1 MAKKLGIVLGS
12 GGALG
17 FAHIGFMQAMDEN
30 GIRPDVMTGCSMG
43 AVVGACYLSGMTPEE
58 MKQAAFRLKN
68 ADIIDFTISLFSNK
82 ALLKTNKMHSLIK
95 RYVKKTTFEEL
106 PIPFATVAADLVT
119 GKLITFTEGDLR
131 LAVKASASIPCVFTP
146 VEKDGMILV
155 DGGILSRIPVAQ
167 ARDLGA
173 EKVVAVDVLG
183 ELPPYT
189 EIKNIVNVALR
200 AVDVSDHRPV
210 YMWKPKDTPDL
221 SVNPDFKNL
230 SQYKVEE
237 QKFIYEQGYLSGLA
251 AVPEIKRMIEEEE

>member
-1 MAKKLGIVLGS
+1 
-12 GGALG
+12 
-17 FAHIGFMQAMDEN
+17 
-30 GIRPDVMTGCSMG
+30 
-43 AVVGACYLSGMTPEE
+43 
-58 MKQAAFRLKN
+58 
-68 ADIIDFTISLFSNK
+68 
-82 ALLKTNKMHSLIK
+82 
-95 RYVKKTTFEEL
+95 
-106 PIPFATVAADLVT
+106 
-119 GKLITFTEGDLR
+119 
-131 LAVKASASIPCVFTP
+131 
-146 VEKDGMILV
+146 MILV

-251 AVPEIKRMIEEEE
+251 AVPEIKRMIEEE

>member
-1 MAKKLGIVLGS
+1 MAKKLGLVLGS
-12 GGALG
+12 GGSLG
-17 FAHIGFMQAMDEN
+17 FAHIGFLQAMEEN
-30 GIRPDVMTGCSMG
+30 GIRPDVMAGCSMG
-43 AVVGACYLSGMTPEE
+43 AVVGACYLSGMPLEDI
-58 MKQAAFRLKN
+58 KRAAFKLKN
-68 ADIIDFTISLFSNK
+68 SDIVDFTVSLFSNK

-95 RYVKKTTFEEL
+95 RYVKKQSFEEL
-106 PIPFATVAADLVT
+106 PIPFATVAADLVS
-119 GKLITFTEGDLR
+119 GKLITFSQGDLR
-131 LAVKASASIPCVFTP
+131 LAVTASASIPCVFTP
-146 VEKDGMILV
+146 VEKDGLILV

-189 EIKNIVNVALR
+189 QIKNIVQVALR

-221 SVNPDFKNL
+221 SISPNFNNL

-237 QKFIYEQGYLSGLA
+237 QKFIYEQGYLAGIE
-251 AVPEIKRMIEEEE
+251 AVPAIKRMIEEN